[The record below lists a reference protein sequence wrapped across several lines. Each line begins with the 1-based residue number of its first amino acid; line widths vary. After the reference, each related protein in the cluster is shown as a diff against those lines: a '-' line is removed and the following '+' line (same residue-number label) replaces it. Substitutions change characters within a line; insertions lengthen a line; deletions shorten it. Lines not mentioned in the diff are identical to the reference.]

1 MQERF
6 RKEKESNG
14 DKKNEEEL
22 WEEVVKGEDK
32 RGRLYGFGN
41 KSRTTNAT
49 RVLETVE
56 ASFDNPTRSTAT
68 SADSGEKRYTKDEV
82 VDIMAAERKAF
93 AASLVAQDKRHN
105 SEMDEIRNH
114 NKYIIKCFR
123 QLFSRQGMEIPNFEV
138 RQFVL
143 LHLFNVFMQA
153 SSRIIIVTIN
163 VFTCFIGVL
172 PYGHC

>member
-41 KSRTTNAT
+41 KSMTTNAT

-93 AASLVAQDKRHN
+93 AASLVAQDKRHD

-143 LHLFNVFMQA
+143 SHLFNVFMQA